1 MKVPLG
7 KPYIKT
13 DIALD
18 AIKEVLDSRWICGGP
33 RIG

>member
-13 DIALD
+13 DVALD
-18 AIKEVLDSRWICGGP
+18 AIKEILDSLDYKK
-33 RIG
+33 